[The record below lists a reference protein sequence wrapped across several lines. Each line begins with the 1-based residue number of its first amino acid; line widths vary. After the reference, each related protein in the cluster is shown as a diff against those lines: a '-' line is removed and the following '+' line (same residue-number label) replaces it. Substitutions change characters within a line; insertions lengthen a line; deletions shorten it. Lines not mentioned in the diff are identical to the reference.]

1 MISFDLPGG
10 VTALRREDVSALRD
24 AAAAQAGRSLAARD
38 LSLLLDRA
46 LERGSSVVL
55 RRAELQKLIEVA
67 HDAALDDIA
76 AELARLAGG

>member
-1 MISFDLPGG
+1 
-10 VTALRREDVSALRD
+10 
-24 AAAAQAGRSLAARD
+24 LAARD